1 MEQEQT
7 RQQSDW
13 VAQVAAAQ
21 ATERGLALLAPPT
34 LAAAAVVA
42 QQEAPG
48 ALVLSSSVT
57 LDLSAG
63 RAALSHQWAA

>member
-21 ATERGLALLAPPT
+21 APERGLVLLGPPT
-34 LAAAAVVA
+34 LAAAAAAA
-42 QQEAPG
+42 QQEDLG

-57 LDLSAG
+57 LDRSAE